1 MANKKGGGGGGGVL
15 AECCSSFFS
24 FLRSIDCIVIGATQ
38 KKQTGELV
46 RIFPL
51 GEITISPS
59 WLVLG
64 RRRRRRKKGKRGERR
79 EWATIIIIE
88 RMGWGKENK
97 NRSRSLTSGVEC
109 RKKTLCCCWGDFCR
123 PKYTKKDCVGKK

>member
-1 MANKKGGGGGGGVL
+1 M

-59 WLVLG
+59 WSAAE
-64 RRRRRRKKGKRGERR
+64 GKRER

-88 RMGWGKENK
+88 RMGWG
-97 NRSRSLTSGVEC
+97 R
-109 RKKTLCCCWGDFCR
+109 RKTIGGGDR
-123 PKYTKKDCVGKK
+123 E